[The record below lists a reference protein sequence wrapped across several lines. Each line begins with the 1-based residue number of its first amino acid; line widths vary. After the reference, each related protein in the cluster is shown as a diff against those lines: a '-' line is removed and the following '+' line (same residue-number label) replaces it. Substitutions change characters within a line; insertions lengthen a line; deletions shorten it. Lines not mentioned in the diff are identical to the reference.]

1 VVTAVVSELIVVTD
15 STEEA
20 VVLGK
25 RAEVETKVPLL
36 PSSDEDG
43 INAVPLDLKSVPLL
57 PSSDEE
63 GVKADD
69 TPVPVG
75 PTTTELMLNVG
86 KGAP

>member
-1 VVTAVVSELIVVTD
+1 VVTD
-15 STEEA
+15 SAGEV

-25 RAEVETKVPLL
+25 KAEVEVKELGEAVPLL
-36 PSSDEDG
+36 PSLDEEG
-43 INAVPLDLKSVPLL
+43 TKAVPVDLESVPLL

-63 GVKADD
+63 GTKVEDA
-69 TPVPVG
+69 PVPVG

>member
-1 VVTAVVSELIVVTD
+1 MVTD
-15 STEEA
+15 PAREV

-25 RAEVETKVPLL
+25 KAEVETNAVPLDLVSVPLL

-43 INAVPLDLKSVPLL
+43 M
-57 PSSDEE
+57 E
-63 GVKADD
+63 ADD

-75 PTTTELMLNVG
+75 PTATELMLKVG

>member
-1 VVTAVVSELIVVTD
+1 VVTD

-20 VVLGK
+20 VVLEK
-25 RAEVETKVPLL
+25 RAEVEIKEVGEAVPLL

-43 INAVPLDLKSVPLL
+43 INAGPLDLESVPLL

>member
-1 VVTAVVSELIVVTD
+1 VVTD
-15 STEEA
+15 SAGEV

-25 RAEVETKVPLL
+25 KAEVEVKEVG
-36 PSSDEDG
+36 E
-43 INAVPLDLKSVPLL
+43 AVPLL

-63 GVKADD
+63 GTKVEDA
-69 TPVPVG
+69 PVPVG